1 MFQKNGEKLLGVTD
15 DKFLL
20 SFIAQLV
27 QFIKIETEKI
37 KTIPV
42 AEIIKKSTR
51 EDWLWKLDIG
61 DVKDVVK
68 NYTIRKI
75 FIPFQKK
82 YKQKHY
88 NVNPYDITKTYY
100 AITDEEDVYQ
110 ICVECFSTLG
120 KKHIYTKR
128 FIAYLFN
135 FC

>member
-1 MFQKNGEKLLGVTD
+1 M
-15 DKFLL
+15 
-20 SFIAQLV
+20 
-27 QFIKIETEKI
+27 
-37 KTIPV
+37 
-42 AEIIKKSTR
+42 
-51 EDWLWKLDIG
+51 
-61 DVKDVVK
+61 KDVVK

-100 AITDEEDVYQ
+100 AITDEEDVYH
-110 ICVECFSTLG
+110 ICVECFSTLE
-120 KKHIYTKR
+120 KKHIYTKC